1 MEYKRHK
8 IMKAL
13 SSRRKG
19 FLLTVLLLAGGIA
32 SAQVVIKGSVYG
44 GGEGNNDD
52 KTKGLVTGNTLVEM
66 NGGIVER
73 SIYGGGQLGSVGT
86 FTSYSDVNY
95 GSEEE
100 PEIVQVPVEC
110 TNGTGLAKVLIKGGQ
125 VGKTEKALMPNTFL
139 PEDDDYGYVFCG
151 GRGEADS
158 ISYHQAIAMGVVD
171 STYLEI
177 SGTPIITASV
187 YGGSENGLVL
197 GNTHVKVLS
206 GQIGLGYNRNATGD
220 DRWCIY
226 TDAQWAAA
234 INAVKSTAGGD
245 EQTAQI
251 NAIAGQFYM
260 CDAWPY
266 GDNNGHYNVYDI
278 FYGQPIDPDD
288 PDSPLYQPANS
299 STAGTDGHTF
309 FGKLYGGGSGFYPIR
324 PGIWRRTAG
333 QVNGSTLVEIEGG
346 HILSSVYG
354 GNEITD
360 VLQTT
365 TVKMTGGT
373 VGIPRTKAS
382 IESNPITCHLY
393 GAGYGDQRTMFNKWN
408 NAHESYVDI
417 TGDAVVFGS
426 VFGGGEDGHVWTDT
440 YLTVRDSLDN
450 DEQHT
455 LISSPHIGTWGTTAY
470 EGNVFGAGRG
480 FSGFSLVAGSVV
492 GNTNV
497 TIEGGHILGS
507 VYGGGR
513 LGSVGV
519 DLLGE
524 NEPHYGDTIVDG
536 EGGINHGHVTVNIN
550 GGHIGNSFEDY
561 TEGNHTVGGN
571 VFGGSKGG
579 IKGPEDQPY
588 PLWLDLAK
596 VKKTQVNINDAH
608 ILSNV
613 FGGGEIGSVWDTTG
627 VNITHANSIVDGN
640 VYGGGL
646 GDMEKVE
653 EKAGLVYGSTTVNM
667 TNGYVNR
674 SIYGGGDL
682 ASVGTF
688 TEYTNVNYG
697 TEASPQIVQVPKECT
712 RGTGVARVF
721 VSGGKVGDRAL
732 MPTTLNPLDDE
743 FGWIF
748 CGSRGEADS
757 ISFPKAIAMG
767 VVDSTYLEIKSVEG
781 VTPPVIAASVY
792 GGCENG
798 LVVGNTHVKIM
809 GGQIGL
815 GHNPNATGDA
825 QWCTYLDAASEQKWT
840 DAITAIRTG
849 DAAGINAAAANFY
862 CCNAWDYD
870 EDNILVYDIY
880 ADSDDHWNNINDPTN
895 LDYQTS
901 STIGTD
907 GNTFFGKVFGGGSG
921 YYPIAPGVWRRTAGN
936 VNGNTL
942 VEIEGGH
949 ILTSVYGGNEIT
961 DVGRKSAVL
970 VKGGTIGIPY
980 VFDAITSNPNKN
992 HLYGGGQ
999 GDPRAYFNT
1008 WTNVG
1013 ETDVIIEGGIVFGS
1027 AFGGGEDGHVI
1038 DSTKI
1043 TIRESENSIVSPT
1056 IGTWGYSGMEG
1067 NVFGGGRGFSSRT
1080 YTAGCVLGTTEV
1092 NIEGG
1097 LVLSSVYGGG
1107 RLASVGFG
1115 LLPYT
1120 DPNYGEMLEDEE
1132 VSGVTIKHGYT
1143 KVNIKGGTIGH
1154 FFADELRGGNVY
1166 GGSKGLA
1173 SSEEFYHNAAQ
1184 VKYTEVNVSDTIS
1197 KQTFIKGSVFG
1208 SGEDGHTLK
1217 DTYVNIYSGQIGGL
1231 EYTTNHTFENLC
1243 SNRNHGNVYGGGRGL
1258 DTYKD
1263 TQNHEH
1269 FSPTAG
1275 KVSGNTNVTI
1285 SGGRIY
1291 RNVYGGGN
1299 LASVGNAD
1307 EQPQSNGQ
1315 YLTGLAKVTI
1325 TGGTIGVD
1333 GLHNNR
1339 EDSDAYNPNGLVF
1352 GSGKGKAGSEFAQ
1365 LAFVKNTKVTIKDDA
1380 DIKGSVFGSG
1390 EDGHTRHDTYV
1401 LVQGGAI
1408 GTQGDTG
1415 YEGNVYGGG
1424 CGLDKD
1430 EDDNFSETA
1439 GITYGNT
1446 KVEVTGGLV
1455 KGSVFGGGR
1464 LSSVGIEN
1472 ETPVNGQYHTGLAEV
1487 IIGGGSDIAFVGTT
1501 SHSDDEVIYGGNVYG
1516 GGKGFAGANYRDLT
1530 FVKNTDVTILDNA
1543 DIHGS
1548 VFGGGEDGHVRQ
1560 TSTVNVQ
1567 GGIIG
1572 DAGCNNKYHGN
1583 VYGAG
1588 RGIDKDENDEYSWT
1602 AGRVNWNSTIN
1613 ISGGQIYRNV
1623 YGGGNLASVGMVKRD
1638 GAGNPIIQDG
1648 SQIPLDTLNHAQGES
1663 GFMSNHLTGWA
1674 RINITGGV
1682 IGIDDDENGIHGN
1695 VFGSSHG
1702 QAGETYQHLAY
1713 VHNTDVTVETEAGT
1727 TAPLVK
1733 GSVFGGGEDGH
1744 VTMNTK
1750 VTVNGGQIGSNAIT
1764 SDEDFHGN
1772 VYGGGRGIDMVD
1784 GQLSPTAGLVRGH
1797 TRVYVNGGDIYN
1809 SVYGGGNKAVVG
1821 EEKVVNING
1830 GMVARDVFGGCHAV
1844 PSDRIHA
1851 GRKTVNM
1858 RGGTVFGNVYGC
1870 SNNSVD
1876 GDTNPTEGH
1885 EKDWTAFVNIS
1896 GGTIGGATP
1905 EEGKGNVY
1913 GAGEQGLVYG
1923 SVSVC
1928 IGKEAIENAFN
1939 NTYNVNYND
1948 FGGDEPNGV
1957 FASGNDHNP
1966 NVAKLLIGGNV
1977 YGGSD
1982 YFGTT
1987 EEVDWSYYDVKR
1999 GYSNIY
2005 IDGTGYNMEAD
2016 TLGKT
2021 FMYIAGGLFGSGT
2034 HCESGEAGRHIL
2046 LKDYGIRA
2054 TGESGEM
2061 TSATR
2066 TLTTIQRVNNLVIDE
2081 ANVGLSGIQDI
2092 SNTTNTIN
2100 YGIMRVKDTLIVAN
2114 GGGIELGSIG
2124 QYAHID
2130 SIHSVHSLKLAS
2142 GTIYDHD
2149 LNRLQ
2154 DHSWYWMGIQGNTPE
2169 TARTY
2174 YVNGTSLVD
2183 ASPLPYAGEN
2193 VILYNDTSKMR
2204 VRYWEGNQEYYG
2216 ELRGFFRMK
2225 ADAYYPYDITTSFA
2239 YARPKLA
2246 SYPGTVDDNTSDGGF
2261 LSYTLPY
2268 NFYTDRGATYTKT
2281 KQHPYLHPYLGYRGD
2296 HQSSEY
2302 RMWVAVPQRD
2312 TCWYVDGVR
2321 GWGRDDKSKTEG
2333 SGLYPD
2339 KPKKTIFG
2347 PVTHDEETGATVNY
2361 GGIYTEQFDEQSL
2374 FRYLNFHY
2382 YHDVIYVVGALS
2394 AEDEIQIA
2402 NQTLHDSIS
2411 NGVHYPKY
2419 PLRLFRYPGGH
2430 EMSNG
2435 LVDYGGGAD
2444 AQESW
2449 GNPNGTY
2456 ADHGGPGANYGA
2468 MLNVQADKSIEMQ
2481 GVVMDGLANYDS
2493 DDEVHHQINTAEDLP
2508 ETSYF
2513 DMTLV
2518 TLPLVVTHS
2527 GSTLALND
2535 STVLKRCYN
2544 GTNAKDWYTDAF
2556 YDVEEVGI
2564 QGGAIYVDENA
2575 TVNVSDEVYVIGN
2588 TQCLQ
2593 LGDASTIKA
2602 IDCNVFLPTF
2612 DKSLTITDA
2621 LDEDTR
2627 IGVTSPMG
2635 NDDPTYIDNTFSP
2648 VAIADMSGATSEENH
2663 DIASDAWVNCN
2674 FLDDQGWFFVN
2685 ENYTN
2690 HQRTTYYD
2698 GTVTTTQTP
2707 NPTNA
2712 NLNDSTLFFGWTWA
2726 NIVRSNPGTD
2736 SYEELIDGTTIK
2748 VKDAKG
2754 LAWLISQTS
2763 GMNGV
2768 DASSTDFTAKTIK
2781 QTGDVDLIQYVWVP
2795 VGSQAEGYNKSFAGT
2810 FDGQGHLIKNLSIE
2824 YIGEGDSIYE
2834 RQDYG
2839 LFGYAFKGTVNR
2851 TFVVSG
2857 KVKPVIINNGDVSFV
2872 GADEFNVAGLVGHL
2886 NIGSV
2891 YNSEAAVEINCP
2903 NRSGNGIVAGGLV
2916 AKVQSSVVHSSMAMP
2931 QINTYSSNNGPVG
2944 GLIGSSTAS
2953 SPSAEISN
2961 SFVNAIF
2968 NFDGTP
2974 KAGGLIG
2981 SNDHTDVRNCYVNWH
2996 DCTPSSYENFKG
3008 VVNQAGTGSDI
3019 DYCYVKQGVAV
3030 ENFGSSCGSNCN
3042 NYTSTVNADQLGY
3055 MYFDNIIEGD
3065 TTLTARLNIN
3075 AMEMNSTANDSIY
3088 SHWARP
3094 GLAEINGDLPV
3105 LLLNEFDVFVT
3116 QGNESKRLCHQGN
3129 FRCLSTYAGG
3139 AALQYGGPVRD
3150 DNEVDSALTREQEGS
3165 IKDCLFIYGD
3175 VNSVGNNLDITQGKV
3190 SYHEDASI
3198 LSPGQLTEF
3207 ANNYVGISFDNS
3219 CGNAMST
3226 PGVNYGL
3233 IGMGGYPLPRDWH
3246 MFSTPLSDAPLG
3258 FNYTVNNVNHNAP
3271 GLYAG
3276 GDYNNANYYNN
3287 PWMSMATEYTWLT
3300 EAGSSEC
3307 APGAGNRYWLK
3318 TFDEEDQV
3326 TDGYFPT
3333 QRGNLFTSNLNELFF
3348 VDPDSDECPVEGQYR
3363 YPYGM
3368 DFYCWSEPEYHWI
3381 NFKRNGPN
3389 HWHSDVPHIHLD
3401 YLTEVSTNHPT
3412 AELNVNE
3419 ENLISGKGYMAAIT
3433 KETFL
3438 QSHGYLNGDVNNV
3451 GQSIGLLNTSGSRMP
3466 GWNLVGNPYH
3476 GYLDFEEVAK
3486 GTNLEVLSDQYYGNP
3501 DEQRVFYV
3509 VYNADKY
3516 DGQDAGTAFRYYPVR
3531 GSINGDYADRYLH
3544 PHQGFYVKAKDNGP
3558 LLFKESMLVTRQT
3571 IADNGEESHL
3581 RDERP
3586 AYPLV
3591 NLYLSSDQGC
3601 ADVTVIEFERPDWG
3615 GAIKMKELRVG
3626 DGVFY
3631 AQHDNTHYAA
3641 LFAQQGIDR
3650 VPLWF
3655 EAKEDDIFNIKW
3667 NTANGD
3673 FHSMYL
3679 IDNLTGVQYDMI
3691 RNNSYTF
3698 EGHKGDYP
3706 SRFLIVFNVT
3716 DVEEHTENHNFV
3728 FFDGSQWLVTGDG
3741 ELEFIDLNGQVLWEK
3756 KVNGGQSRV
3765 TVPEVAS
3772 GMYLFRL
3779 TNGKET
3785 KVQKVIVNR

>member
-8 IMKAL
+8 RMKAL
-13 SSRRKG
+13 TTGRKV
-19 FLLTVLLLAGGIA
+19 FLLSALLLAGGMA
-32 SAQVVIKGSVYG
+32 SAQVRIKGSVYG
-44 GGEGNNDD
+44 GGEGNNDN

-86 FTSYSDVNY
+86 FTTFSDVNY
-95 GSEEE
+95 GTEEE
-100 PEIVQVPVEC
+100 PEIVQVPVGC
-110 TNGTGLAKVLIKGGQ
+110 TSGTGLAEVLIKGGQ
-125 VGKTEKALMPNTFL
+125 VGKKEKALMPSTFL

-158 ISYHQAIAMGVVD
+158 ISYHQAIAMGVVGN
-171 STYLEI
+171 TYLEI
-177 SGTPIITASV
+177 SGSPIITASV

-226 TDAQWAAA
+226 TDAQWTAA
-234 INAVKSTAGGD
+234 INAVKSTVGGNA
-245 EQTAQI
+245 QANQI
-251 NAIAGQFYM
+251 NTIAGQFYM
-260 CDAWPY
+260 CDSWPY

-278 FYGQPIDPDD
+278 FYGQHTDPDD

-309 FGKLYGGGSGFYPIR
+309 YGKLYGGGSGFYPIK
-324 PGIWRRTAG
+324 PGVWRRTAG

-579 IKGPEDQPY
+579 IKGTEGQLY

-596 VKKTQVNINDAH
+596 VKMTQVNINDAH

-646 GDMEKVE
+646 GDMEIVE
-653 EKAGLVYGSTTVNM
+653 EKAGMVYGSTTVNM

-895 LDYQTS
+895 QDYQTS

-970 VKGGTIGIPY
+970 VKGGTVGIPY

-1299 LASVGNAD
+1299 LASVGDAN
-1307 EQPQSNGQ
+1307 EQPQDDGQ

-1325 TGGTIGVD
+1325 TGGTVGID
-1333 GLHNNR
+1333 GLHNNIN
-1339 EDSDAYNPNGLVF
+1339 DIDAFNPNGMVF

-1365 LAFVKNTKVTIKDDA
+1365 LAYVKNTKVTIKDNA
-1380 DIKGSVFGSG
+1380 EIKGSVFGSG

-1408 GTQGDTG
+1408 GTRGDTG

-1424 CGLDKD
+1424 SGLDKD
-1430 EDDNFSETA
+1430 ENDNFSETA

-1446 KVEVTGGLV
+1446 KVEVSGGIV
-1455 KGSVFGGGR
+1455 KGSVFGGGY
-1464 LSSVGIEN
+1464 LSSVGEEN
-1472 ETPVNGQYHTGLAEV
+1472 ETPVDGQYHTGLAEV

-1648 SQIPLDTLNHAQGES
+1648 LQIPLDTLNHAQGES
-1663 GFMSNHLTGWA
+1663 GFLPNHLTGWA

-1682 IGIDDDENGIHGN
+1682 IGIDDDENGIHGH

-1702 QAGETYQHLAY
+1702 RAGEAYQNLAY
-1713 VHNTDVTVETEAGT
+1713 VHNTDVTVETETGT
-1727 TAPLVK
+1727 TAPLIK

-1772 VYGGGRGIDMVD
+1772 VYGGGRGIDVVD

-1797 TRVYVNGGDIYN
+1797 TRVYVNGGVIYN

-1830 GMVARDVFGGCHAV
+1830 GMVARDVFGGCHTV
-1844 PSDRIHA
+1844 PSDRIHS

-1858 RGGTVFGNVYGC
+1858 RGGTVYGNVYGC
-1870 SNNSVD
+1870 SNNSID
-1876 GDTNPTEGH
+1876 GEVNPTQGH

-1957 FASGNDHNP
+1957 FASGNDHKP

-1987 EEVDWSYYDVKR
+1987 EELDWSYYDVKR

-2347 PVTHDEETGATVNY
+2347 PVTHDSETGETVNY

-2382 YHDVIYVVGALS
+2382 DHDVIYVVGALTEFDDAVLRDS
-2394 AEDEIQIA
+2394 INNA
-2402 NQTLHDSIS
+2402 NQHRPD
-2411 NGVHYPKY
+2411 Y

-2430 EMSNG
+2430 KMSNG
-2435 LVDYGGGAD
+2435 LVDYGEGAD
-2444 AQESW
+2444 GTPSSW

-2456 ADHGGPGANYGA
+2456 EDHGGPGANYGA
-2468 MLNVQADKSIEMQ
+2468 MLNVIDGRSIEMH
-2481 GVVMDGLANYDS
+2481 GVVMDGLSNYTPS
-2493 DDEVHHQINTAEDLP
+2493 DKEHHQINTAEDLP

-2513 DMTLV
+2513 DTTLV
-2518 TLPLVVTHS
+2518 TLPLVVTNN
-2527 GSTLALND
+2527 GSTLALGD
-2535 STVLKRCYN
+2535 STVLMRGYN
-2544 GTNAKDWYTDAF
+2544 GTNAAVWYTNAFADRDA
-2556 YDVEEVGI
+2556 VGI
-2564 QGGAIYVDENA
+2564 QGGAMYVDTTA
-2575 TVNVSDEVYVIGN
+2575 TVNVSGKVYITGN
-2588 TQCLQ
+2588 KQYLKI
-2593 LGDASTIKA
+2593 GDADAKVINS
-2602 IDCNVFLPTF
+2602 NVYLPTF
-2612 DKSLTITDA
+2612 DKHVYITNTLFEGSTTSTPRELA
-2621 LDEDTR
+2621 SQ
-2627 IGVTSPMG
+2627 IGITSPMG
-2635 NDDPTYIDNTFSP
+2635 NDDPTYVDNTFSP
-2648 VAIADMSGATSEENH
+2648 VAVAT
-2663 DIASDAWVNCN
+2663 DAAWAASAWEHCN
-2674 FLDDQGWFFVN
+2674 FFDDQGWFFVN
-2685 ENYTN
+2685 ENARN
-2690 HQRTTYYD
+2690 HKRTTYYD
-2698 GTVTTTQTP
+2698 ETVTSP
-2707 NPTNA
+2707 NPVNA
-2712 NLNDSTLFFGWTWA
+2712 NLNNKTVFFGWTWA
-2726 NIVRSNPGTD
+2726 NIVRVDPGTD
-2736 SYEELIDGTTIK
+2736 CYEELDEGLTFKIK
-2748 VKDAKG
+2748 NEKG
-2754 LAWLISQTS
+2754 LAWLISKTS

-2768 DASSTDFTAKTIK
+2768 GASSTDFSGVNKKIK
-2781 QTGDVDLIQYVWVP
+2781 QTGDIDLIQYVWVP
-2795 VGSQAEGYNKSFAGT
+2795 IGSTASASGNSKEFAGNY
-2810 FDGQGHLIKNLSIE
+2810 DGQGHLIKNLYIE
-2824 YIGEGDSIYE
+2824 YIGIGDSIYE
-2834 RQDYG
+2834 RLDYG
-2839 LFGYAFKGTVNR
+2839 LFGYVYKGYVNR

-2857 KVKPVIINNGDVSFV
+2857 EVNPVIANANL
-2872 GADEFNVAGLVGHL
+2872 FNSGGLVGRL
-2886 NIGSV
+2886 NIGEVS
-2891 YNSEAAVEINCP
+2891 NSEAAVALVCP
-2903 NRSGNGIVAGGLV
+2903 DKSQSGYFAGGLIGS
-2916 AKVQSSVVHSSMAMP
+2916 VQSSKVHSSMAMP
-2931 QINTYSSNNGPVG
+2931 SITVNAATGTESVKSLVG
-2944 GLIGSSTAS
+2944 GLIGSSTAT
-2953 SPSAEISN
+2953 SPPAEISN
-2961 SFVNAIF
+2961 SFVNALYDL
-2968 NFDGTP
+2968 DGAP
-2974 KAGGLIG
+2974 EVGGLLG
-2981 SNDHTDVRNCYVNWH
+2981 SNDHTVVRNCYVNWH
-2996 DCTPSSYENFKG
+2996 DDAPSLNIFRGIVK
-3008 VVNQAGTGSDI
+3008 QAGVDSDI
-3019 DYCYVKQGVAV
+3019 DSCYVKQGVAFA
-3030 ENFGSSCGSNCN
+3030 NFGDDCGDKCF
-3042 NYTSTVNADQLGY
+3042 NYTSTINADRLGY
-3055 MYFDNIIEGD
+3055 MYYDNIIEDD
-3065 TTLTARLNIN
+3065 TTLVARLNIN
-3075 AMEMNSTANDSIY
+3075 AMGMNKLANDSTY
-3088 SHWARP
+3088 AHWARP

-3105 LLLNEFDVFVT
+3105 LLLDEFDVFVT
-3116 QGNESKRLCHQGN
+3116 VGGQSKRLYHQGS
-3129 FRCLSTYAGG
+3129 FRSVGTYAGG
-3139 AALQYGGPVRD
+3139 PALQYGGPVRD
-3150 DNEVDSALTREQEGS
+3150 DNELDSALARTKEKNEHNQDIS
-3165 IKDCLFIYGD
+3165 DCLFVYGD
-3175 VNSVGNNLDITQGKV
+3175 VNTVGSNVDITQAKV
-3190 SYHEDASI
+3190 SYHEDVSVI
-3198 LSPGQLTEF
+3198 NPGKLSSF

-3219 CGNAMST
+3219 CGHASSS

-3233 IGMGGYPLPRDWH
+3233 IGYGGFLLPRDWH
-3246 MFSTPLSDAPLG
+3246 MFSTPLSNAPMG
-3258 FNYTVNNVNHNAP
+3258 FDYGEDNVN
-3271 GLYAG
+3271 G
-3276 GDYNNANYYNN
+3276 GPSNN
-3287 PWMSMATEYTWLT
+3287 PWESTANEFNWLN
-3300 EAGSSEC
+3300 GGQ
-3307 APGAGNRYWLK
+3307 PNGNNRYWMK
-3318 TFDEEDQV
+3318 DYAV
-3326 TDGYFPT
+3326 ADGYFPT
-3333 QRGNLFTSNLNELFF
+3333 ELDESVIPQTDDLFIVNSPET
-3348 VDPDSDECPVEGQYR
+3348 PSDECPSSGTYR

-3368 DFYCWSEPEYHWI
+3368 DFYTWNEPQYHWV

-3389 HWHSDVPHIHLD
+3389 HWHSDTPHEQLL
-3401 YLTEVSTNHPT
+3401 YVTEVATNHNQTPT
-3412 AELNVNE
+3412 NVNE
-3419 ENLISGKGYMAAIT
+3419 ETMISGKGYMAAIT
-3433 KETFL
+3433 KETFM
-3438 QSHGYLNGDVNNV
+3438 QSHGYLNGDVNNA
-3451 GQSIGLLNTSGSRMP
+3451 GQFINLKNSSGSLMP
-3466 GWNLVGNPYH
+3466 GWNLVGNPFH
-3476 GYLDFEEVAK
+3476 GYLDFDALAA
-3486 GTNLEVLSDQYYGNP
+3486 GDNLAALSDQYYEYP
-3501 DEQRVFYV
+3501 DESRVFYV

-3516 DGQDAGTAFRYYPVR
+3516 QNEDASTAFRYYPKGGSR
-3531 GSINGDYADRYLH
+3531 GADYAERYLH
-3544 PHQGFYVKAKDNGP
+3544 PHQGFYVKAKDNKP
-3558 LLFKESMLVTRQT
+3558 LRFKETMLATRAT
-3571 IADNGEESHL
+3571 IVQNGEESSF

-3591 NLYLSSDQGC
+3591 NLYLSSDHGC
-3601 ADVTVIEFERPDWG
+3601 ADVTVIEFERPEWG
-3615 GAIKMKELRVG
+3615 GATKLKELRVG
-3626 DGVFY
+3626 DGLFY
-3631 AQHDNTHYAA
+3631 AQHDDTHFAA

-3655 EAKEDDIFNIKW
+3655 EAKEDDIFKIKW
-3667 NTANGD
+3667 NTANGN

-3679 IDNLTGVQYDMI
+3679 IDNIAGVQYDMI

-3716 DVEEHTENHNFV
+3716 DVEEHLELHNFV
-3728 FFDGSQWLVTGDG
+3728 FYDGSQWVVTGDG
-3741 ELEFIDLNGQVLWEK
+3741 QLEFIDLNGQVLWRK
-3756 KVNGGQSRV
+3756 NVDGDQTRV